1 MPDISLIMAYEQ
13 GDLDYDETVDL
24 FQDLLDSS
32 MVWQLQGH
40 YGRTATQ
47 LLEAGLITR
56 SPKPHNDR
64 RTQHVRSN

>member
-24 FQDLLDSS
+24 FQDLLDSN

-47 LLEAGLITR
+47 MLEAGLITR
-56 SPKPHNDR
+56 SPKPHSYGEK
-64 RTQHVRSN
+64 VR